1 MPQVPKPQARGKPIA
16 IETKRFAVRSLTA
29 RDVSGAFRIWVSNPT
44 VMAALNMPARRLSQA
59 DLERFIA
66 SYDDK
71 VRYLVGI
78 FVRGTGEIIGAFMLD
93 VTPAH
98 ALVKA
103 SGFIGDRNWWGK
115 MVFEEVGTGLFD
127 EFFKNRGIE
136 KATAQ
141 VWEKNFAA
149 LVPLRRLGF
158 QVEGFLRNEIRAFD
172 GSGRRNQ
179 FILGLLAA
187 DWKPFDNDK

>member
-1 MPQVPKPQARGKPIA
+1 MPPVASPGVRGKPVN
-16 IETKRFAVRSLTA
+16 IETKRFAVRSLNA
-29 RDVSGAFRIWVSNPT
+29 RDVTGAFRMWISNPT

-78 FVRGTGEIIGAFMLD
+78 FLHGSGEIIGAFMLD

-127 EFFKNRGIE
+127 EFFKKRGIE

-158 QVEGFLRNEIRAFD
+158 KVEGFLRNEIRAFD

-179 FILGLLAA
+179 FILGLLAT
-187 DWKPFDNDK
+187 DWKPFENDK

>member
-1 MPQVPKPQARGKPIA
+1 MPQTPKPQPRGQPIA

-29 RDVSGAFRIWVSNPT
+29 RNVSGAFRMWISNPT
-44 VMAALNMPARRLSQA
+44 VMAALNMPPRRLSQA

-66 SYDDK
+66 SYDDRI
-71 VRYLVGI
+71 RYLVGI
-78 FVRGTGEIIGAFMLD
+78 FTRGSGEIIGAFMLD

-158 QVEGFLRNEIRAFD
+158 KVEGFLRSEIRAFD

-187 DWKPFDNDK
+187 DWKPYDNAR

>member
-1 MPQVPKPQARGKPIA
+1 MPQAPKPQARGKPIA

-29 RDVSGAFRIWVSNPT
+29 RDVTGAFRMWVSNPT

-78 FVRGTGEIIGAFMLD
+78 FLRGSGEIIGAFMLD

-141 VWEKNFAA
+141 VWERNFAA

-158 QVEGFLRNEIRAFD
+158 KVEGFLRNEIRAFD

-179 FILGLLAA
+179 FILGLLAT
-187 DWKPFDNDK
+187 DWKPFENDK

>member
-1 MPQVPKPQARGKPIA
+1 MAHAASPRARGRPVN
-16 IETKRFAVRSLTA
+16 IETQRFTVRSLTA
-29 RDVSGAFRIWVSNPT
+29 RDVSGVFRLWISNPT
-44 VMAALNMPARRLSQA
+44 VMAALNMPPRRLSQA

-66 SYDDK
+66 SYDDNT
-71 VRYLVGI
+71 RYLVGI
-78 FVRGTGEIIGAFMLD
+78 FNRATGEIIGAFMLD

-103 SGFIGDRNWWGK
+103 SGFIGDRNWRGK

-158 QVEGFLRNEIRAFD
+158 KVEGFLRNEIRAFD

-187 DWKPFDNDK
+187 DWKPFNNDK

>member
-1 MPQVPKPQARGKPIA
+1 MQRPASPGVRGRPVN
-16 IETKRFAVRSLTA
+16 IETKRFSVRSLAA
-29 RDVSGAFRIWVSNPT
+29 RDISGVFRAWISNPT
-44 VMAALNMPARRLSQA
+44 VMAALNMPPRRLSQT

-66 SYDDK
+66 SYDDSI
-71 VRYLVGI
+71 RYLVGI
-78 FVRGTGEIIGAFMLD
+78 FDLGTGEIIGAFMLD

-103 SGFIGDRNWWGK
+103 AGFIGDRNWWGK

-127 EFFKNRGIE
+127 EFFTKRGIE

-158 QVEGFLRNEIRAFD
+158 QVEGFLRNDIRAFD

-179 FILGLLAA
+179 FILGLLAT
-187 DWKPFDNDK
+187 DWKPFENDT

>member
-1 MPQVPKPQARGKPIA
+1 MLPSASPRVRGKPVN

-29 RDVSGAFRIWVSNPT
+29 RDLTGAFRMWVSNPT

-78 FVRGTGEIIGAFMLD
+78 FIRGSGEIIGAFMLD

-103 SGFIGDRNWWGK
+103 AGFIGDRNWWGK

-158 QVEGFLRNEIRAFD
+158 KVEGFLRNEIRAFD